1 MSRRRRRWAWPG
13 CSPQETTESD
23 QKTVK
28 KVKLSSSQTK
38 PDDATRTEE
47 GLYFRQLLPVTGLR
61 EAGPIWQTTPPRCN
75 DVPRTSQNIFNK
87 LRNFHCSANVPAC
100 QRAAG
105 GWKTSQSH
113 RRRHVQNAYSE
124 AEGRRPRPRRRETSP
139 ASYPRPQDTGRM
151 VTVAASVS
159 PCGACA
165 ARVTPAGLRIARR
178 AKGKTIQVQ
187 VPNAELGLD
196 GARVTAVRVLVE
208 ENVSS
213 PTHEDGPA
221 RLTEKGECRVGP

>member
-23 QKTVK
+23 KKTVK

-61 EAGPIWQTTPPRCN
+61 EAGPVWRQRPPDVI
-75 DVPRTSQNIFNK
+75 DVPHFPNIFNK
-87 LRNFHCSANVPAC
+87 LRNFHWRRAW

-105 GWKTSQSH
+105 GWKTSKSH

-139 ASYPRPQDTGRM
+139 ASHPRPQDTGRM

>member
-75 DVPRTSQNIFNK
+75 RRALALPKTFSINFEISTVRRTF
-87 LRNFHCSANVPAC
+87 RPASG
-100 QRAAG
+100 QRA
-105 GWKTSQSH
+105 
-113 RRRHVQNAYSE
+113 
-124 AEGRRPRPRRRETSP
+124 GRKP
-139 ASYPRPQDTGRM
+139 
-151 VTVAASVS
+151 
-159 PCGACA
+159 
-165 ARVTPAGLRIARR
+165 ARVTGGATFRTLTAKRRGGDLGREGGKPRRHHTPGPRTRGEWSRSRR
-178 AKGKTIQVQ
+178 ACPPVGRAQ
-187 VPNAELGLD
+187 
-196 GARVTAVRVLVE
+196 
-208 ENVSS
+208 
-213 PTHEDGPA
+213 HE
-221 RLTEKGECRVGP
+221 

>member
-75 DVPRTSQNIFNK
+75 RRALALPKTFSI
-87 LRNFHCSANVPAC
+87 NFEISTGERSRHASG
-100 QRAAG
+100 QRAG
-105 GWKTSQSH
+105 GK
-113 RRRHVQNAYSE
+113 
-124 AEGRRPRPRRRETSP
+124 P
-139 ASYPRPQDTGRM
+139 
-151 VTVAASVS
+151 
-159 PCGACA
+159 
-165 ARVTPAGLRIARR
+165 ARVTGGATFRTLTAKRRGGDLGREGGKPRRHHTPGPRTRGEWSRSRR
-178 AKGKTIQVQ
+178 ACPPVGRAQ
-187 VPNAELGLD
+187 
-196 GARVTAVRVLVE
+196 
-208 ENVSS
+208 
-213 PTHEDGPA
+213 HE
-221 RLTEKGECRVGP
+221 